1 MKEKEEI
8 KKGIK
13 KSIEAIQER
22 KEWPDFP
29 IPEIV
34 VERPKDNKYGDYSTP
49 VSASV
54 AKIIGEDPYIVAQ
67 KIKNQFQTYNT
78 YSVRETIA
86 AKPAFDNFYLSNEVF
101 INNVKKI
108 LREKDNFG
116 KNKNL
121 KNNKIIIEYT
131 DPNPFKEFHI
141 GHLMSNSIG
150 ESMSRILEFQGAK
163 IKRANYQG
171 DVGLH
176 VAKAIWG
183 ILHVLKNNFPKD
195 GDSLNRK
202 IVYLGNAYVVG
213 AGAYDEND
221 LSGSLAGGPTKK
233 EMINQIKEINKKIFD
248 KSDKEINRI
257 YDKGKKW
264 SMEHFDE
271 IYKKLSTKFDYYF
284 FESESAYSGKKIV
297 EKNIGEIFERGEN
310 GAIIFPGEKYGL
322 HTRVFVNS
330 EGLPT
335 YEAKELAL
343 AEIKRKKFKYD
354 KSIVVTAN
362 EINEYFK
369 VILSAMRLIFP
380 DLAEKTEHIG
390 HGMMKLSEGKMSS
403 RTGRVISF
411 DFLFGEVKKMVLEKV
426 KKENFTE
433 KEKQNIAEKVAVGAL
448 KYSILKQSIGNDI
461 IYNPEKSISFEGDS
475 GPYLQYSYARAK
487 SVLRKAQKEQIK
499 SDPNLRIHPNNPNNL
514 ERMMVYFP
522 EIVEKASEKRA
533 PHRIA
538 TYLTELAREFNNFY
552 AKEKIVDKNDKS
564 SPYKIALTE
573 AFSIIMK
580 NGLWLLGIETLEKM

>member
-1 MKEKEEI
+1 MI
-8 KKGIK
+8 KKT
-13 KSIEAIQER
+13 IQ
-22 KEWPDFP
+22 KIIYDSLKNLDLGGFDFS
-29 IPEIV
+29 EIS
-34 VERPKDNKYGDYSTP
+34 VERPKTADYGDYSTNIALIIAKKLQKNSDELANRISEEINNLKP
-49 VSASV
+49 THLFVGVGKKFSMFEKIEV
-54 AKIIGEDPYIVAQ
+54 AGGGFI
-67 KIKNQFQTYNT
+67 
-78 YSVRETIA
+78 
-86 AKPAFDNFYLSNEVF
+86 NFYLSKEF
-101 INNVKKI
+101 LANNTKKI
-108 LREKDNFG
+108 LRNKNFG
-116 KNKNL
+116 KSKEL
-121 KNNKIIIEYT
+121 SGEKIIIEYT

-150 ESMSRILEFQGAK
+150 ESLSRILEFQGAK
-163 IKRANYQG
+163 VKRANYQG

-176 VAKAIWG
+176 VAKT
-183 ILHVLKNNFPKD
+183 
-195 GDSLNRK
+195 
-202 IVYLGNAYVVG
+202 VYGLYLTNPISPIQNIDIHMLGQAYVRGVE
-213 AGAYDEND
+213 AFEKNEYDKKAILELNKIIYGEQPD
-221 LSGSLAGGPTKK
+221 KTGSQWPTKWYK
-233 EMINQIKEINKKIFD
+233 E
-248 KSDKEINRI
+248 
-257 YDKGKKW
+257 GKDVSLKY
-264 SMEHFDE
+264 FNE
-271 IYKKLSTKFDYYF
+271 IYKKLGTKFDYYF
-284 FESESAYSGKKIV
+284 LESDAAESGKKIILSNLGKV
-297 EKNIGEIFERGEN
+297 FNRGEG
-310 GAIIFPGEKYGL
+310 GAIVFNGEKYGL

-380 DLAEKTEHIG
+380 DIAEKTEHIG

-403 RTGRVISF
+403 RTGKVVSF

-487 SVLRKAQKEQIK
+487 SVLGKAQKEKIK
-499 SDPNLRIHPNNPNNL
+499 CDANIRMHTNDTNTKINEL

-522 EIVEKASEKRA
+522 EIIEKAGEERA

-564 SPYKIALTE
+564 SPYKIALTG

-580 NGLWLLGIETLEKM
+580 NGLWLLGIETLERM